1 MGNTYIRMGKRRDLH
16 FEIKKNYCEFE
27 KSSTF

>member
-16 FEIKKNYCEFE
+16 FEIKKIYCEFE
-27 KSSTF
+27 KSTF